1 MVKDHSDARILCKFR
16 TGNVKLPIE
25 TRRWFNIKRDDKI
38 CHLCNSDVGDE
49 FHYIFFNYIS
59 LSAERNEYIPSYYTN
74 RASAFSFFH
83 LFSTK
88 TKSLL
93 CKLCKYLQI
102 VIERVRLP
110 G

>member
-1 MVKDHSDARILCKFR
+1 MPEYYVNLE
-16 TGNVKLPIE
+16 LPIE
-25 TRRWFNIKRDDKI
+25 TGRWFNIERDDRI

-49 FHYIFFNYIS
+49 FHYIFS
-59 LSAERNEYIPSYYTN
+59 LSAKRNEYIPNYYTN

-83 LFSTK
+83 LYSTK
-88 TKSLL
+88 KKSLL

>member
-1 MVKDHSDARILCKFR
+1 MISL
-16 TGNVKLPIE
+16 TLQP
-25 TRRWFNIKRDDKI
+25 TWFSTDKEGHLTDFLLFLLQSIDRI

-49 FHYIFFNYIS
+49 FHYIFNCTS
-59 LSAERNEYIPSYYTN
+59 LSAERNDYIPSYYTN

-88 TKSLL
+88 KISLL

-102 VIERVRLP
+102 VIERVRLR